1 MQANDFELEAAIRN
15 IIGIWHDPLTKDA
28 YRFGAENDG
37 GSAEVLILQ
46 HALGT
51 PLKFKHQIMRDEE
64 GL

>member
-28 YRFGAENDG
+28 YRFSVEND
-37 GSAEVLILQ
+37 GSAEVFVLQ
-46 HALGT
+46 NAVGT